1 MNTAVNRE
9 CWNVRVGKDAFETV
23 VSCYA
28 DIHMYREKERERET
42 WAVRPLTAKI
52 RLRSLSGSMRFVA
65 SKLTHK

>member
-28 DIHMYREKERERET
+28 DIHMYREKERERERLGRLGLLPQRFDFGLCR
-42 WAVRPLTAKI
+42 AV
-52 RLRSLSGSMRFVA
+52 
-65 SKLTHK
+65 